1 MSPELQQFYN
11 EINQWIKDGTPEHKI
26 FMSDFGMCSNL
37 REFCRVHKYDRWDA
51 YLELLD
57 SFRYAGLDRGYPFSS
72 GDEYNSEHRNNT
84 VYSNPIRLNW
94 IKSHA
99 TNN

>member
-11 EINQWIKDGTPEHKI
+11 ELNQWIKDGTPEYDI
-26 FMSDFGMCSNL
+26 FIPTFGMCTNL
-37 REFCRVHKYDRWDA
+37 QEFCKVYKYNR
-51 YLELLD
+51 LLTLVELID
-57 SFRYAGLDRGYPFSS
+57 SFKDAGLDRGYPFSS
-72 GDEYNSEHRNNT
+72 SIEYAFERRAGT
-84 VYSNPIRLNW
+84 VYYNTARLDW